1 MISVIVPV
9 YNVEPY
15 LRKCL
20 DSVIDQTYRD
30 IEILVIDD
38 GSTDG
43 CGRICD
49 EYAERDE
56 RVKVFHT
63 ENRGLSCARN
73 LGLDEAQGEW
83 IGFVDSDDWIEP
95 DMYECLLSRA
105 LETGADV
112 VECGY
117 YNEHKN
123 EIITNKRKDLLL
135 SGQEAVS
142 ALLRGELSNSVWNK
156 LWKKK
161 CFSSV
166 RFPPGRVFED
176 VATTYLV
183 FYTAELVVTA
193 VDCKYHYYWRE
204 FSLSRSQNANNKLG
218 HWLSDKERYD
228 YLYRK
233 VGGDLQD
240 ILLSLCS
247 CSIIVAW
254 TGYFDCDK
262 NERRLY
268 KTYLREM
275 NLFSKKNIP
284 LIGKREWSWRHRI
297 GSLFPHFNNKFSLYM
312 AWILRRANNAYII
325 KRMNTRNKC

>member
-15 LRKCL
+15 LKKCL

-112 VECGY
+112 VECGVFQDFKKKTIVW
-117 YNEHKN
+117 NRQDLVMSSE
-123 EIITNKRKDLLL
+123 EAIRLLL
-135 SGQEAVS
+135 
-142 ALLRGELSNSVWNK
+142 RFELTNAVWNK
-156 LWKKK
+156 IWKRKS
-161 CFSSV
+161 FV
-166 RFPPGRVFED
+166 DIRFPEDRIFEEH
-176 VATTYLV
+176 ATTFRL
-183 FYTAELVVTA
+183 FSA
-193 VDCKYHYYWRE
+193 VKRICTISPNKYHYRQRAD
-204 FSLSRSQNANNKLG
+204 SLSKTYTLKNLTDFWKSNF
-218 HWLSDKERYD
+218 ERYESLKDTGPEND
-228 YLYRK
+228 YQLKKCCAFAFSR
-233 VGGDLQD
+233 
-240 ILLSLCS
+240 
-247 CSIIVAW
+247 AW
-254 TGYFDCDK
+254 AHYCDCDEDNDVIYAK
-262 NERRLY
+262 SFD
-268 KTYLREM
+268 EM
-275 NLFSKKNIP
+275 NIFARENYPLFGHKGWNMKLRCGIFFAHYNNQLSFRFAWGIN
-284 LIGKREWSWRHRI
+284 R
-297 GSLFPHFNNKFSLYM
+297 LFQPNHGYRLE
-312 AWILRRANNAYII
+312 
-325 KRMNTRNKC
+325 